1 MPAPLDTLQ
10 IVKRLKEAGFAE
22 PQAEALTAIFRDS
35 RDADFSV
42 LATKA
47 DIERVENRIERIEAR
62 LGTFATKADIER
74 IEARLGT
81 FPTKADIERI
91 EAKFATKTD
100 LQVAIAELKV
110 EVIRWVF
117 GIAFAQAAL
126 ILAVLKL
133 FPGAHP

>member
-22 PQAEALTAIFRDS
+22 LQAEALNTIFRDS

-42 LATKA
+42 LT
-47 DIERVENRIERIEAR
+47 
-62 LGTFATKADIER
+62 TKADIER
-74 IEARLGT
+74 IEAKLGT
-81 FPTKADIERI
+81 FATKADIERI

-126 ILAVLKL
+126 MLAVLKL